1 MSFEEAR
8 KEMVYSQLISRG
20 ISDRNVIDAFLK
32 VPRELFV
39 PLADRSF
46 SYDDGP
52 LPIGEGQTI
61 SQPYMVA
68 LMTLSLR
75 LSGGEKV
82 LEIGT
87 GSGYQSAILAEM
99 GCKVYSVES
108 LPRLARKAETLL
120 KKLGYNVRIKVGDG
134 TLGWEEYSPY
144 ERIIVTAGGPSV
156 PNSLF
161 AQLKEKGIMI
171 IPVGDLH
178 HQELTL
184 VTKANGRMR
193 MENLGGCQFVR
204 LKGREGWPVENPG
217 PDKC

>member
-1 MSFEEAR
+1 
-8 KEMVYSQLISRG
+8 MVENQLRRRG
-20 ISDRNVIDAFLK
+20 IRDERVLDAFLR
-32 VPRELFV
+32 VPRHEFV
-39 PLADRSF
+39 PADLVHRAYS
-46 SYDDGP
+46 DNP

-184 VTKANGRMR
+184 VTKVNGRMKR
-193 MENLGGCQFVR
+193 ENLGGCQFVR
-204 LKGREGWPVENPG
+204 LKGREGW
-217 PDKC
+217 D